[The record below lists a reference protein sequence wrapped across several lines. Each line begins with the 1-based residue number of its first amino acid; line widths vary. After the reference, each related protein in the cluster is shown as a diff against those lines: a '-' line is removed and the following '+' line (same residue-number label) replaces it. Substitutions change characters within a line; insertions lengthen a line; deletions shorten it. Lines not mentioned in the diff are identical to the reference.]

1 MKEKTEKHT
10 VFRMFLILNEKIGG
24 KMRKLKLFIF
34 MVLFGT
40 LGSSVFA
47 QWAVLDAANLI
58 QTIETVYQT
67 YQQIQVAI
75 ENVQNTYKQIEQA
88 AQQMATINFDDLK
101 NLGDN
106 FSGIKDNPF
115 EFITGV
121 RNSAQDITKSV
132 NKQMNK
138 VNNLRDSLTKQ
149 SIKFGGMEV
158 SVADLC
164 GAGDAEKD
172 LIGFTKNAWNSLV
185 DSTKDAVAGYVG
197 KLDYKQKEAIA
208 KQYGMSPENYASLT
222 LANYQLSEAVKESVM
237 LSTTEGM
244 SKDLEEIMAEAEAL
258 KQVSDKLPE
267 GNINGQVQLLNS
279 GLAQTEILLGKL
291 GKSITSGIRV
301 VSNFILNENAKDAI
315 KDKTKQ
321 KNLENMQ
328 TDLKS
333 SSSTDIDDV

>member
-1 MKEKTEKHT
+1 
-10 VFRMFLILNEKIGG
+10 
-24 KMRKLKLFIF
+24 MRKLKLFIF

-47 QWAVLDAANLI
+47 QWAVLDVANLM

-67 YQQIQVAI
+67 YQEIQVAI

-88 AQQMATINFDDLK
+88 AQQMATINFDDLQ

-106 FSGIKDNPF
+106 FSGMKDNPF

-149 SIKFGGMEV
+149 SIKFGDMEV

-164 GAGDAEKD
+164 GAGDPKKD

-185 DSTKDAVAGYVG
+185 DSAKDAVAGYVG

-208 KQYGMSPENYASLT
+208 KKYGMSPENYASLQ
-222 LANYQLSEAVKESVM
+222 LANYQLSEAVKEAVM
-237 LSTTEGM
+237 NSTTEGM
-244 SKDLEEIMAEAEAL
+244 SKDLEEIMGEAEAL

-267 GNINGQVQLLNS
+267 GNINGQMQLLNS

-291 GKSITSGIRV
+291 GKSITSGIGV
-301 VSNFILNENAKDAI
+301 VSNFILNKKTEDAVKDQ
-315 KDKTKQ
+315 KKQ
-321 KNLENMQ
+321 EDLEKEKNK
-328 TDLKS
+328 LKNTS
-333 SSSTDIDDV
+333 GVEGAGVL